1 MLNNPNNNLSHGEA
15 QQIEFISL
23 MTDYKTAVAQCK
35 TNTKFDLDYFIA
47 VLSFLASIIALVFGC
62 TCGKPCDIF
71 NYIMMALAGLLFLII
86 LLLQIL
92 PYRPLYWVSRSFCR
106 KNKFDKNSLTSSTN
120 TNVNRHDKKQMS
132 RNNSL
137 MFLLT
142 EKFED
147 DDYHYSRTNIIDIIA
162 LHSKID
168 KAEIDKLSDEEL
180 VEKLT
185 TTCGMEASI
194 PAYRDILKQLK
205 VLIDENNRRQK
216 IKRRLLIG
224 LSVVILVTSILY
236 SLLKFI

>member
-1 MLNNPNNNLSHGEA
+1 MSTNNNLPHAEA

-23 MTDYKTAVAQCK
+23 MTDYKTTVAQCK

-71 NYIMMALAGLLFLII
+71 NYIMMVLAGLLFLII

-106 KNKFDKNSLTSSTN
+106 KNKSDKNSLKSSANTSAN
-120 TNVNRHDKKQMS
+120 CHDKKQKS
-132 RNNSL
+132 RNNNSL

-142 EKFED
+142 DKFED
-147 DDYHYSRTNIIDIIA
+147 DDYHYSRTNIIDIITM
-162 LHSKID
+162 HSKID
-168 KAEIDKLSDEEL
+168 KAEIDNLSDEEL

-185 TTCGMEASI
+185 TTCGMEAGI

-205 VLIDENNRRQK
+205 ALIDENNRRQK

-224 LSVVILVTSILY
+224 LSVVILVTSIVYL
-236 SLLKFI
+236 LLKFI